1 MSDIK
6 KNLEVIK
13 EKIDRAAQ
21 KSGRKGTDITVIAV
35 TKTIDVARINE
46 LISYGI
52 QNIGENKAQEL
63 RDKYPQIDP
72 SVNWHFIGH
81 LQSNKIKYIIDKVK
95 LIHSVDSE
103 KLAYNI
109 NEAAKKHDKVMDILL
124 QVNVAEDENK
134 FGLSYK
140 EVEPLLY
147 KLKDLKNIRVRGLM
161 TIVPYD
167 EEAENNRLYF
177 RRMKQLAVDID
188 NQNID
193 NISMEF
199 LSMGMT
205 NDFEIAIEEGSN
217 MVCIGTGI
225 FGARNYNM

>member
-177 RRMKQLAVDID
+177 RRMKRLAVDID

-217 MVCIGTGI
+217 MVRIGTGI

>member
-217 MVCIGTGI
+217 MVRIGTGI

>member
-177 RRMKQLAVDID
+177 RRMKHLAVDID

-217 MVCIGTGI
+217 MVRIGTGI

>member
-1 MSDIK
+1 M
-6 KNLEVIK
+6 
-13 EKIDRAAQ
+13 
-21 KSGRKGTDITVIAV
+21 
-35 TKTIDVARINE
+35 
-46 LISYGI
+46 
-52 QNIGENKAQEL
+52 
-63 RDKYPQIDP
+63 
-72 SVNWHFIGH
+72 
-81 LQSNKIKYIIDKVK
+81 K

-177 RRMKQLAVDID
+177 RRMKRLAVDID

-217 MVCIGTGI
+217 MVRIGTGI